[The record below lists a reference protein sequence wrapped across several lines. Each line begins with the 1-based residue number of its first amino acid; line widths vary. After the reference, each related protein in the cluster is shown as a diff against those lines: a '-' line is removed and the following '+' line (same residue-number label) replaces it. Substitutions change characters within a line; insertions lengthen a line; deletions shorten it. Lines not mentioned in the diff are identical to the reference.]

1 MRCGDLSLHEGLVPR
16 HRSEVMSIA
25 NRMLNLSA
33 KRRKSKMLTAYPAFA
48 RAEAHAARKVSWL
61 DLLDPTQDERSI
73 VESDYG
79 LQLPSREELSEV
91 ESSSRIAEENG
102 ILFLSM
108 PIVSHARALEDAPSP
123 IGFVL
128 SKDVLVTIRYT
139 QLRSFDAA
147 AAKFSKSDTRTSSVD
162 AFATLVEEMVDRS
175 ADLLEGIA
183 AELDT
188 VSRSVF
194 LKTRV
199 RRRRHLTRS
208 NDALH
213 RTLIEVGNAGERL
226 SQIRSSLLG
235 LQRIVPFVSETERDW
250 VPTNMRTR
258 LRTAQGDL
266 LSLTDYETHLS
277 DKVQFLLDAVL
288 GFISTKQNDIFTVL
302 TIVSVVGIPPTLV
315 ASIYGMNFKNMP
327 ELDWAW
333 GYQFGLALIVLST
346 VLPILWFKWRGWL

>member
-1 MRCGDLSLHEGLVPR
+1 
-16 HRSEVMSIA
+16 
-25 NRMLNLSA
+25 
-33 KRRKSKMLTAYPAFA
+33 MLTAYPAYA
-48 RAEAHAARKVSWL
+48 PTLPSPACEGGKGGGAHTSRKVSWL
-61 DLLDPTQDERSI
+61 DLLDPTQEERAS
-73 VESDYG
+73 VERNFHIE
-79 LQLPSREELSEV
+79 LPSREELSEV

-102 ILFLSM
+102 VLFLSM
-108 PIVSHARALEDAPSP
+108 PIVSHGRAVEEAPSP

-147 AAKFSKSDTRTSSVD
+147 AAKFSKNDTRASSVD
-162 AFATLVEEMVDRS
+162 AFATLVDEMVDRS

-183 AELDT
+183 AELDA

-194 LKTRV
+194 LKTRTKS
-199 RRRRHLTRS
+199 RRHVTRS
-208 NDALH
+208 NEALH

-226 SQIRSSLLG
+226 SQIRGSLLG
-235 LQRIVPFVSETERDW
+235 LQRIVKFASEPEREWISND
-250 VPTNMRTR
+250 VRSR
-258 LRTAQGDL
+258 LRVAQGDL

-288 GFISTKQNDIFTVL
+288 GFINTKQNDIFTVL

-333 GYQFGLALIVLST
+333 GYQFGLMLIVLST

>member
-1 MRCGDLSLHEGLVPR
+1 
-16 HRSEVMSIA
+16 
-25 NRMLNLSA
+25 
-33 KRRKSKMLTAYPAFA
+33 MLTAYPAFV
-48 RAEAHAARKVSWL
+48 HAPRKASWL
-61 DLLDPTQDERSI
+61 DLLDPTPEERSI

-79 LQLPSREELSEV
+79 LKLPSREDLSEV

-102 ILFLSM
+102 VLFLSM
-108 PIVSHARALEDAPSP
+108 PIVSYARALEDAPSP

-128 SKDVLVTIRYT
+128 SKNVLVTIRYT

-147 AAKFSKSDTRTSSVD
+147 AAKLSKNDTHASSVD

-175 ADLLEGIA
+175 ADLLEDIA
-183 AELDT
+183 AELDA

-194 LKTRV
+194 LKTRT
-199 RRRRHLTRS
+199 RRRHLTRS

-213 RTLIEVGNAGERL
+213 RTLIDVGNAGERL
-226 SQIRSSLLG
+226 SQIRGSLLG
-235 LQRIVPFVSETERDW
+235 LQRIVPFVSEPQREWIPNDVRS
-250 VPTNMRTR
+250 R
-258 LRTAQGDL
+258 LKVAQGDL
-266 LSLTDYETHLS
+266 SSLTDYETHLS

-288 GFISTKQNDIFTVL
+288 GFINTKQNDIFTVL

>member
-1 MRCGDLSLHEGLVPR
+1 LSTET
-16 HRSEVMSIA
+16 EQIE
-25 NRMLNLSA
+25 
-33 KRRKSKMLTAYPAFA
+33 MLTAYPALA
-48 RAEAHAARKVSWL
+48 HAEAHAASKASWL
-61 DLLDPTQDERSI
+61 DLLDPTPEERSI

-79 LQLPSREELSEV
+79 LRLPSREDLSEV

-102 ILFLSM
+102 ALFLSM

-139 QLRSFDAA
+139 PLRSFDAT
-147 AAKFSKSDTRTSSVD
+147 AAKLSKSDTRASSVD
-162 AFATLVEEMVDRS
+162 AFVTLVEEMVDRS

-183 AELDT
+183 AELDAI
-188 VSRSVF
+188 SRSVF

-226 SQIRSSLLG
+226 SQIRGSLLG
-235 LQRIVPFVSETERDW
+235 LQRIVPFVAEPARSWIPADVRS
-250 VPTNMRTR
+250 R
-258 LRTAQGDL
+258 LKTAQADL

-288 GFISTKQNDIFTVL
+288 GFINTKQNDIFTVL
-302 TIVSVVGIPPTLV
+302 TIVTVVGIPPTLV

>member
-1 MRCGDLSLHEGLVPR
+1 
-16 HRSEVMSIA
+16 
-25 NRMLNLSA
+25 
-33 KRRKSKMLTAYPAFA
+33 MLTAYPAA
-48 RAEAHAARKVSWL
+48 AHPLPLPASEGGKRGGAHGAPKVSWL
-61 DLLDPTQDERSI
+61 DLLDPTPEERSI
-73 VESDYG
+73 VENDCG
-79 LQLPSREELSEV
+79 LELPSRDDLSEV

-102 ILFLSM
+102 VLFLSM

-128 SKDVLVTIRYT
+128 SKDILVTIRYT

-147 AAKFSKSDTRTSSVD
+147 AAKLSKSETRASSVD
-162 AFATLVEEMVDRS
+162 AFATVVEEMVDRS

-183 AELDT
+183 AELDA

-194 LKTRV
+194 LKTRT
-199 RRRRHLTRS
+199 RRRHVTRS

-226 SQIRSSLLG
+226 SQIRGSLLG
-235 LQRIVPFVSETERDW
+235 LQRIVPFVSEPQREWIPNDVRS
-250 VPTNMRTR
+250 R
-258 LRTAQGDL
+258 LKVAQGDL

-288 GFISTKQNDIFTVL
+288 GFINTKQNDIFTVL

-333 GYQFGLALIVLST
+333 GYQFGLTLIVLST
-346 VLPILWFKWRGWL
+346 ILPILWFKWRGWL

>member
-1 MRCGDLSLHEGLVPR
+1 
-16 HRSEVMSIA
+16 
-25 NRMLNLSA
+25 
-33 KRRKSKMLTAYPAFA
+33 MLTAYPASTPTLPSPTSGGWKGGGV
-48 RAEAHAARKVSWL
+48 HAARKVSWL
-61 DLLDPTQDERSI
+61 DLLDPTPEERSI

-79 LQLPSREELSEV
+79 LKLPSREDLSEV
-91 ESSSRIAEENG
+91 ESSSRVAEENG
-102 ILFLSM
+102 VLFLSM

-128 SKDVLVTIRYT
+128 SKNVLVTIRYT

-147 AAKFSKSDTRTSSVD
+147 AAKLSKNDTRASSVD

-175 ADLLEGIA
+175 ADLLEDIA
-183 AELDT
+183 AELDA

-194 LKTRV
+194 LKTRT
-199 RRRRHLTRS
+199 RRRHMTRS

-226 SQIRSSLLG
+226 SQIRGSLLG
-235 LQRIVPFVSETERDW
+235 LQRIVPFVSEPQREWIPNDVRS
-250 VPTNMRTR
+250 R
-258 LRTAQGDL
+258 LKVAQGDL

-288 GFISTKQNDIFTVL
+288 GFINTKQNDIFTVL

-333 GYQFGLALIVLST
+333 GYQFGLTLIVLST
-346 VLPILWFKWRGWL
+346 ILPILWFKWRGWL

>member
-1 MRCGDLSLHEGLVPR
+1 
-16 HRSEVMSIA
+16 
-25 NRMLNLSA
+25 
-33 KRRKSKMLTAYPAFA
+33 MLTAYPASTPTLPSPA
-48 RAEAHAARKVSWL
+48 SGGGKGGGAHAAGKASWL
-61 DLLDPTQDERSI
+61 DLLNPTPEEKASVERNFGLYI
-73 VESDYG
+73 QWSD
-79 LQLPSREELSEV
+79 ELSEV

-102 ILFLSM
+102 VLFLSM

-139 QLRSFDAA
+139 QLRSFDVA
-147 AAKFSKSDTRTSSVD
+147 AAKFCKSETRVSSVD

-183 AELDT
+183 AELAA
-188 VSRSVF
+188 VSRSVL

-199 RRRRHLTRS
+199 RRRRHMTRS

-226 SQIRSSLLG
+226 SQIRGSLLG
-235 LQRIVPFVSETERDW
+235 LQRIVQFVSEPERDW
-250 VPTNMRTR
+250 IPNHVRSR
-258 LRTAQGDL
+258 LKTAQTDL
-266 LSLTDYETHLS
+266 LSLADYETHLS

-288 GFISTKQNDIFTVL
+288 GFINTKQNDIFTVL

-315 ASIYGMNFKNMP
+315 ASIYGMNFKNIP

-333 GYQFGLALIVLST
+333 GYQFALALIVLST
-346 VLPILWFKWRGWL
+346 ILPILWFKWRGWL